1 MSRLFLSYHRCV
13 KIMKQVADYG
23 HWTSPIT
30 PEWITHSQKKY
41 GQIVLDG
48 SSVYWDETRPQ
59 ERGRSVV
66 MGKTGEYTP
75 EGMSTRTRVYE
86 YGGLSFA
93 VAQGKVY
100 FVNDRDQRV
109 YLENEPLTPEGT
121 RCGDIH
127 VVRDYL
133 IGVGE
138 KGHENFLF
146 SLHLPTKKFNRIA
159 EGHDFY
165 SSPTISPDG
174 KKIAYLTWDHPN
186 MPWDGTDLW
195 VGEWS
200 GGEIACPKKVA
211 GGKNES
217 IFQPQWSPSGV
228 LHFVSDRTGW
238 WNLYTLEKALC
249 PMEAEFGLPGW
260 NLGMSTYAFA
270 GDKIICCLNQNGRWS
285 LAELSPFKKLELPWT
300 FYTQIRSTAEK
311 TYFIAASETEN
322 RSIIEYDR
330 TTQKTNVIAHNPAL
344 HLDPHTLS
352 RPELITFP
360 SKKGRKAHAIYYPPR
375 NKAFEAPPDTQPPL
389 LVMLHGG
396 PTSQAP
402 AIFDLKIQFWT
413 SRGFA
418 VVDVNYGGSTGYGRP
433 YRDSLKKEW
442 GVVDVEDCE
451 AAAQFLIKQGKA
463 DPKRIAIRGGSAGGF
478 TTLAAL
484 TFTKTFTVGASYYG
498 VTDLAALASETHKFE
513 SRYTDEL
520 IGPYPEAKAIY
531 DARSPLFHVNKLRAP
546 VIFFQ
551 GAEDLVVPP
560 IQAQLMYDALKKK
573 NIETELI
580 IYPEEQ
586 HGFRK
591 AENIKDSLMRELAF
605 YLKVW
610 K

>member
-1 MSRLFLSYHRCV
+1 
-13 KIMKQVADYG
+13 MKQIAEYG

-48 SSVYWDETRPQ
+48 TSVYWDETRPQ

-66 MGKTGEYTP
+66 VGQTSEYTP
-75 EGMSTRTRVYE
+75 ADMSSRTRVYE

-93 VAQGKVY
+93 VSQGKVY

-109 YLENEPLTPEGT
+109 YLDKEPLTPEAT

-127 VVRDYL
+127 VAGEYL
-133 IGVGE
+133 LGVGE
-138 KGHENFLF
+138 KGYENFLF
-146 SLHLPTKKFNRIA
+146 SLHIPTKKFTRIA

-165 SSPTISPDG
+165 SSPTVSPDG

-195 VGEWS
+195 VGEWLD
-200 GGEIACPKKVA
+200 GEINSPKKVA

-217 IFQPQWSPSGV
+217 IFQPQWSPPGV

-270 GDKIICCLNQNGRWS
+270 GDKIVCCLNQNGTWS
-285 LAELSPFKKLELPWT
+285 LAELSPFKKLDLPWT

-311 TYFIAASETEN
+311 TYFIAASETED

-330 TTQKTNVIAHNPAL
+330 STQKTSVIAHNPAL
-344 HLDPHTLS
+344 HLDPQTLS
-352 RPELITFP
+352 KPELITFP
-360 SKKGRKAHAIYYPPR
+360 SKKGRTAHAIYYPPR
-375 NKAFEAPPDTQPPL
+375 NKNFEAPAESKPPL

-451 AAAQFLIKQGKA
+451 AAAHFLIQQGKA
-463 DPKRIAIRGGSAGGF
+463 DPKRIAIRGGSAGGY

-498 VTDLAALASETHKFE
+498 VTDLTALAQETHKFE
-513 SRYTDEL
+513 SRYTDTL
-520 IGPYPEAKAIY
+520 LGPYPEAKAVY
-531 DARSPLFHVNKLRAP
+531 DARSPLFHVDKLRSP

-551 GAEDLVVPP
+551 GAEDLVVPVG
-560 IQAQLMYDALKKK
+560 QAQVMYDVLKKK

-591 AENIKDSLMRELAF
+591 SENIKDSLIRELAF
-605 YLKVW
+605 YLKIW